1 MGAQSHSRSCV
12 ASGRG
17 GPCDDERLTEVDVEQ
32 VGDDDSHPFLSAK
45 MPVITLH
52 SVMPDTFGIL
62 HSSKDRLEA
71 VHRDDYYSTCRLAA
85 LYLAWLDIK
94 TD

>member
-1 MGAQSHSRSCV
+1 
-12 ASGRG
+12 
-17 GPCDDERLTEVDVEQ
+17 
-32 VGDDDSHPFLSAK
+32 